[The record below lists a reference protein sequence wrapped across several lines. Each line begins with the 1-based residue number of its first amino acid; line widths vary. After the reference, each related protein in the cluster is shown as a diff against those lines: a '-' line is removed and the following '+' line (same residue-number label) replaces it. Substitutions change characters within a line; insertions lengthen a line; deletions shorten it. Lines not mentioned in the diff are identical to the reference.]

1 MNQKEATYK
10 AITDALYNRGITL
23 SQNTPVKKL
32 LTSDIKSEIRN
43 TLFKEFRAGN
53 VDISDEFKASLSD
66 DSKLKKY
73 VAGLVSNWLRKDKRL
88 NGNVKHQIKNPGVRV
103 GQGDAQVKELRKLLK
118 RVKGTDAE
126 VKVKKALDSRI
137 AEVRASKEQKINVEN
152 LPEHLRELV

>member
-10 AITDALYNRGITL
+10 AITNTLSNRGITFTEG
-23 SQNTPVKKL
+23 TPVKTL
-32 LTSDIKSEIRN
+32 LTSEIKSEVRN
-43 TLFKEFRAGN
+43 ALFQEFRAGN
-53 VDISDEFKASLSD
+53 VDVSDEFKAKLSN
-66 DSKLKKY
+66 DSELKKY

-88 NGNVKHQIKNPGVRV
+88 NGNVQHQIQNPGVRA

-126 VKVKKALDSRI
+126 TKVQGALDSRI
-137 AEVRASKEQKINVEN
+137 AEVRASKEQTINTDD